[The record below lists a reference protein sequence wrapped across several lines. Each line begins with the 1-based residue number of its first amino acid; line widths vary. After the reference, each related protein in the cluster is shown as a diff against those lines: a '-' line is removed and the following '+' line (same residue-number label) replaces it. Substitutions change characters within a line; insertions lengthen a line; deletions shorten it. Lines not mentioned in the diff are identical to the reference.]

1 MVTGPTQQWV
11 HMVVDATTAQAPYC
25 TTDVTW
31 VTQAILGLPHFL
43 WKAFLW
49 ENALLAP
56 KLHNL
61 Y

>member
-1 MVTGPTQQWV
+1 
-11 HMVVDATTAQAPYC
+11 MVVDATTAQAPYC

-31 VTQAILGLPHFL
+31 VKQAILGLPHFL

-56 KLHNL
+56 NLHNL